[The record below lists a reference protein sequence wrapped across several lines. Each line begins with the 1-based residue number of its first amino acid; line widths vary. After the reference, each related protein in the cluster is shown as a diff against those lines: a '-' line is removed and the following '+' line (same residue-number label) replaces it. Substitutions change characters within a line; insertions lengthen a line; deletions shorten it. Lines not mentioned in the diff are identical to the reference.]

1 MLLFSRKKN
10 EMLVI
15 GNPDDGGATIVV
27 MDIREDKVRLG
38 IEAPAHVTVHRQE
51 VYDAVYPHT
60 QKSRQRPQDRS
71 P

>member
-1 MLLFSRKKN
+1 MLVFSRKKN

-38 IEAPAHVTVHRQE
+38 IEAPAHVPVHRQE
-51 VYDAVYPHT
+51 VYDSVYRHT
-60 QKSRQRPQDRS
+60 QESRQRPQDRS